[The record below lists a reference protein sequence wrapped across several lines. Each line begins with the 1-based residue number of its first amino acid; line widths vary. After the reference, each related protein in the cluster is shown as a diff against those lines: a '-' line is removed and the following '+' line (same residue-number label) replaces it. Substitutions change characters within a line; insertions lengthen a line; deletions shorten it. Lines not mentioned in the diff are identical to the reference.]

1 MIEVTKYGANWCGPC
16 RMLAPILETLKAKYP
31 TVTFTDIDVDMD
43 QETAREAGIRNI
55 PMVIIRKDG
64 EVVDRVT
71 GVNTAQFFEAKINSL
86 L

>member
-64 EVVDRVT
+64 HIVDRIA
-71 GVNTAQFFEAKINSL
+71 GMNQASL
-86 L
+86 FMNKN